1 VRKEA
6 GRVIGY
12 EYTAKDKKTGNT
24 IIQNKEMLMEQPIS
38 IKTDGEY
45 EISIRVI
52 DEAGNKSTSQIINV
66 YKDETKPEIGDISL
80 VGEAGTTSFKV
91 SVGARDEE
99 SGIEKFVCMI
109 GNNEKGQTENTD
121 GVVQVTGLTYKTTY
135 TNVYIRV
142 YNNAGLYSDTLP
154 ITVTTKARTC
164 NTSYCSGGSN
174 TVCSS
179 CSGNGT
185 FSRTFCRVDGINVF
199 YVQYVW
205 H

>member
-1 VRKEA
+1 MKKEA

-121 GVVQVTGLTYKTTY
+121 GVDRKSVV
-135 TNVYIRV
+135 
-142 YNNAGLYSDTLP
+142 
-154 ITVTTKARTC
+154 
-164 NTSYCSGGSN
+164 
-174 TVCSS
+174 
-179 CSGNGT
+179 
-185 FSRTFCRVDGINVF
+185 
-199 YVQYVW
+199 
-205 H
+205 